1 MMSRYVFLFEEVKR
15 MAGECDSKYKNTR
28 PCKDDLYEFLDYNDW
43 FGMMQR
49 GKGNDIEVALNQRGM
64 EALSLWLNGYKQK
77 AGVKT
82 ALLIDAYKAKYPRTV
97 NALKKY
103 IEDGDLQ
110 DENYVYQT
118 LDFLLYTIAS
128 DDEVFDDEKSQQLLQ
143 KGVNEL
149 SLAAGTFISDFIS
162 EVNKHTGKWE
172 YRFEKRKL
180 ETNNDAYDF
189 RSFVVMAYCVF
200 NTESWKANR
209 MIEKAVVDQRSADLW
224 LWIALHFIAALR
236 TSDIKRLPV
245 PMDTED
251 HDDVISGLL
260 AGEYE
265 EMAEKTARQWSMQL
279 QFMMTVPSKTSG
291 HSDVPNIKVFIPES
305 LMIPFGVM
313 LLVNRI
319 HHKSEEQLLTVNN
332 EFYLL
337 KGFFGDRFMEV
348 CGGRRFSS
356 RRANKAYLQGI
367 EALGSDGT
375 NAKGYMLA
383 ALARSHKGGIGSLPE
398 TTDVY
403 LRDENFSGYKPEF
416 ILREMFE
423 RGIFGFI
430 PVMLLRLY
438 DEENFLKI
446 DVHSQTQLIKQIGLD
461 GYQLE
466 CITDKVDQAL
476 VRVKECTAAYVLNH
490 YVSGDRE
497 AVGGLLE
504 KLVAE
509 CAPAKQPEYFCLRIA
524 AGDKCACPDRGS
536 CLGCGYEVY
545 TKASLNIVVKEFHR
559 LYKSKENGDSFE
571 EKRCRSLLEKVL
583 VPAITQMLASMK
595 TLYKTDMEES
605 IMMDILEGGIR
616 NDHSDGE

>member
-1 MMSRYVFLFEEVKR
+1 MSRYVFLFEEVKR
-15 MAGECDSKYKNTR
+15 IAAECDSNYKNKR

-43 FGMMQR
+43 FGMKQR
-49 GKGNDIEVALNQRGM
+49 GTGDDIEVIINPSAMDAL
-64 EALSLWLNGYKQK
+64 LLWLKGYRQK

-82 ALLIDAYKAKYPRTV
+82 ALLMDTYKDKYPRTV
-97 NALKKY
+97 NALMKHIKA
-103 IEDGDLQ
+103 GNLQ

-118 LDFLLYTIAS
+118 LDFLFFTIVS
-128 DDEVFDDEKSQQLLQ
+128 DDEVFNDEKSQQLLQ
-143 KGVNEL
+143 KGVEEL
-149 SLAAGTFISDFIS
+149 SLAAGRFISDFIS
-162 EVNKHTGKWE
+162 EVNKHTGQWE

-180 ETNNDAYDF
+180 VSNDDAYDF
-189 RSFVVMAYCVF
+189 KSFAVMAFCVF
-200 NTESWKANR
+200 NTESWTANS
-209 MIEKAVVDQRSADLW
+209 MIEKAIADQRSADLW
-224 LWIALHFIAALR
+224 LWIALHFISALR
-236 TSDIKRLPV
+236 SSDIKRLPV
-245 PMDTED
+245 PMDMED
-251 HDDVISGLL
+251 HNDVISALL
-260 AGEYE
+260 DGEYE
-265 EMAEKTARQWSMQL
+265 EMAEEIARQWTMQL

-291 HSDVPNIKVFIPES
+291 HNGVPNIKVFIPES
-305 LMIPFGVM
+305 LIVPFGVM
-313 LLVNRI
+313 LLINRI
-319 HHKSEEQLLTVNN
+319 HHKSEDQLLTVNN

-337 KGFFGDRFMEV
+337 KGFFGDRFMEA

-356 RRANKAYLQGI
+356 RKANKAYLQGI

-430 PVMLLRLY
+430 PVMLLRSY
-438 DEENFLKI
+438 DEENFLKL
-446 DVHSQTQLIKQIGLD
+446 DVHSQTQLIKKIGLD

-466 CITDKVDQAL
+466 CITDRVDRAL
-476 VRVKECTAAYVLNH
+476 VRVKECTAVYVLNH

-497 AVGGLLE
+497 AIGGLLE

-509 CAPAKQPEYFCLRIA
+509 CAPAKEPEYFCLRIA

-536 CLGCGYEVY
+536 CLGCGYEIY
-545 TKASLNIVVKEFHR
+545 TKASLHIVAKEFRR
-559 LYKSKENGDSFE
+559 LYKAKEAAEGFE
-571 EKRCRSLLEKVL
+571 KTRRRNLLEKVL

-595 TLYKTDMEES
+595 TLYKTSMEENF
-605 IMMDILEGGIR
+605 MMDILEGGIR
-616 NDHSDGE
+616 DDHSDGE

>member
-15 MAGECDSKYKNTR
+15 MAGECDSKYKNIR

-43 FGMMQR
+43 FGMKQR
-49 GKGNDIEVALNQRGM
+49 GTGDDIEVILKARAV
-64 EALSLWLNGYKQK
+64 EALSLWLKGYGQK

-82 ALLIDAYKAKYPRTV
+82 ALLMDAYKDKYPRTV
-97 NALKKY
+97 DALMKH
-103 IEDGDLQ
+103 IETGNLQ
-110 DENYVYQT
+110 DENCVYQS
-118 LDFLLYTIAS
+118 LDFLFFTIVS
-128 DDEVFDDEKSQQLLQ
+128 DDEVFDDEKSQCLLQ
-143 KGVNEL
+143 KGVEEL
-149 SLAAGTFISDFIS
+149 SLAAGRFISDFIS
-162 EVNKHTGKWE
+162 EVNKNTGRWE

-180 ETNNDAYDF
+180 VSNNDAYDF
-189 RSFVVMAYCVF
+189 RSFAVMAYCVF
-200 NTESWKANR
+200 HTESWKANS

-224 LWIALHFIAALR
+224 LWIALHFVAALR
-236 TSDIKRLPV
+236 PSDIKRLPV
-245 PMDTED
+245 PMDMED
-251 HDDVISGLL
+251 HNEVIAGLL
-260 AGEYE
+260 SGEYE
-265 EMAEKTARQWSMQL
+265 EMAEKIAKQWTMQI

-291 HSDVPNIKVFIPES
+291 YRGVPIIKVFIPES
-305 LMIPFGVM
+305 LIVPFGVM
-313 LLVNRI
+313 LLTNRI
-319 HHKSEEQLLTVNN
+319 HHKSEDQLLTVNN
-332 EFYLL
+332 EFYLM
-337 KGFFGDRFMEV
+337 KGFFGDRFMEA

-430 PVMLLRLY
+430 PVMLLRSY
-438 DEENFLKI
+438 DEENFLKL
-446 DVHSQTQLIKQIGLD
+446 DVHSQTRLIKQIGLD

-466 CITDKVDQAL
+466 CIADSVGQAL
-476 VRVKECTAAYVLNH
+476 IRVKECTAAYVLNH
-490 YVSGDRE
+490 YVTGDRE

-509 CAPAKQPEYFCLRIA
+509 CAPAKQREFFCLRIA

-545 TKASLNIVVKEFHR
+545 TKASLHIVAKEFRR
-559 LYKSKENGDSFE
+559 LYKAKEAADGFE
-571 EKRCRSLLEKVL
+571 EMRCRNLLEKVL
-583 VPAITQMLASMK
+583 VPAITQILASMK

-605 IMMDILEGGIR
+605 IMLDILEGGMR
-616 NDHSDGE
+616 YDHSDGE